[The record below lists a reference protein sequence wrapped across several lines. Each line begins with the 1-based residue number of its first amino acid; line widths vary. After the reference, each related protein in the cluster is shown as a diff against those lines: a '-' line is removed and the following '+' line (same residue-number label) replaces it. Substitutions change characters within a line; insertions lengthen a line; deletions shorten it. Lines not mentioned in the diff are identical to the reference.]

1 MSEISL
7 ELKNMKKSFQEGED
21 VLESICLTAK
31 KGEFVT
37 LLGSSGCGKTTTL
50 RIIAGL
56 EQPDSGQVFLNGK
69 DVTSLEPNQRNV
81 NTVFQNYA
89 LFPHMNVADN
99 IGYGLKL
106 KKTSK
111 AEISRRVKEM
121 LELVQLSGFEK
132 RKPSELSGGQRQRVA
147 IARAL
152 VNNPEVLLLDEP
164 LGALDLQLRRA
175 MQHELKRLQKKLGI
189 TFIYITHDQEEAI
202 NMSDTIAVMN
212 HGRFEQIGT
221 PDEIYNH
228 PKTSYVAM
236 FVGNANILTG
246 VVESV
251 DPERTDGASDQI
263 TVRTDAG
270 KVKVSMN
277 NVNITAEPDK
287 GYLPQK
293 GEKVTIAVRSENI
306 RFEEN
311 KENAQESTQNYT
323 LENTQ
328 KSAHESA
335 EKNTDNSCY
344 GLIAEVVEK
353 TFAGGQLRVVLKTSE
368 GQEIVASRYGID
380 TNVSV
385 GEKVR
390 CCFLPTDAVLVDRE
404 ERSEEVLPDQSGPCA
419 GGTHA

>member
-7 ELKNMKKSFQEGED
+7 ELKNIKKSFQEEED

-251 DPERTDGASDQI
+251 DPERTDGASEQI

-390 CCFLPTDAVLVDRE
+390 CCFLPTDAVLVD
-404 ERSEEVLPDQSGPCA
+404 Q
-419 GGTHA
+419 GGTNA

>member
-1 MSEISL
+1 MSK
-7 ELKNMKKSFQEGED
+7 ELIRLRDLCMAFDDEL
-21 VLESICLTAK
+21 VLDHINLYINDS
-31 KGEFVT
+31 EFLT
-37 LLGSSGCGKTTTL
+37 LLGPSGCGKTTTL

-152 VNNPEVLLLDEP
+152 VNNPEVILLDEP

-390 CCFLPTDAVLVDRE
+390 CCFLPTDAVLVD
-404 ERSEEVLPDQSGPCA
+404 Q
-419 GGTHA
+419 GGTNA